1 MNKRKFTVGLLT
13 SIGML
18 MLILDGKSAITG
30 ASDAIDLCLTALI
43 PSLFPFFMLSNL
55 LIGSLYGQTL
65 PFLRPLTRL
74 CKIPDGVES
83 LFLIGLLGG
92 YPVGAQ
98 NIATSYRHG
107 HLNHTNAV
115 RMLAFCNNAGPAF
128 IFGILSAVF
137 TQKSTC
143 FLLWAVH
150 IASAFFVGISLP
162 GESPNEQTSPQS
174 TEISVTDALSHS
186 IKAMSL
192 VCGWV
197 IIMRII
203 LTFMQRWFLWLF
215 PIPMQVIISGFLEL
229 SNGCIYLTEVPSE
242 GLRFMIASAM
252 LAIGG
257 VCVTLQTASVASSL
271 SLASYIP
278 GKILQCCFSI
288 MLSCLLQFV
297 FPTQL
302 RFQNT
307 SVVLASSGIIL
318 LIFLARN
325 HRSWKKSSSIPTII
339 GV

>member
-1 MNKRKFTVGLLT
+1 
-13 SIGML
+13 
-18 MLILDGKSAITG
+18 MLILDGKNAIRG
-30 ASDAIDLCLTALI
+30 ASDAIELCLTALI

-65 PFLRPLTRL
+65 PFLRPLTRM
-74 CKIPDGVES
+74 CKIPDGAES
-83 LFLIGLLGG
+83 LLLIGLLGG

-98 NIATSYRHG
+98 NIATSYQHG
-107 HLNHTNAV
+107 YLNHTNAV

-150 IASAFFVGISLP
+150 IASAFFVGIFLP
-162 GESPNEQTSPQS
+162 GGSPYEQTSPQS
-174 TEISVTDALSHS
+174 TEVAVTDALSHS

-297 FPTQL
+297 FPAQL

-325 HRSWKKSSSIPTII
+325 HRSWKKSSSFPTII